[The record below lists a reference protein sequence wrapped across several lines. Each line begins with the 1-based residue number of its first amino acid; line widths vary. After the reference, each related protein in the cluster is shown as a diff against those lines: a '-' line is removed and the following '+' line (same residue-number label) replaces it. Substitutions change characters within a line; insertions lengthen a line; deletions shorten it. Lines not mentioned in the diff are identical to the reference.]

1 MCFYFLTFSLLL
13 ASLISCEMIVKNV
26 TENGQ
31 NLEVIAVEPQEN
43 LQIVRLPRLPQNF

>member
-43 LQIVRLPRLPQNF
+43 LQIVRLLKN